1 MFKRIVY
8 GYFIYRTLVHKSI
21 KELLRMSK
29 KIAVLVTDLFEDVEY
44 TDPAK
49 AFEEEGHTLTK
60 IDVKTGEVTGKQGE
74 TTLTIDKAIAD
85 VKPEDFDALFLPGGF
100 SPDILR
106 ADDQV
111 VAFTKSFMDEGKPV
125 MAICHGPQ
133 LLINAETLKGR
144 DVTGFKSI
152 AIDLKNA
159 GANFHDKEV
168 VVCGNQLVTSR
179 TPDDMEAFVRES
191 VKVLK

>member
-1 MFKRIVY
+1 
-8 GYFIYRTLVHKSI
+8 
-21 KELLRMSK
+21 MSK

-85 VKPEDFDALFLPGGF
+85 VTPEDFDALFLPGGF

-144 DVTGFKSI
+144 DINWFQI
-152 AIDLKNA
+152 N
-159 GANFHDKEV
+159 
-168 VVCGNQLVTSR
+168 CY
-179 TPDDMEAFVRES
+179 
-191 VKVLK
+191 

>member
-1 MFKRIVY
+1 
-8 GYFIYRTLVHKSI
+8 
-21 KELLRMSK
+21 MSK

-111 VAFTKSFMDEGKPV
+111 VAFTNHLWMK
-125 MAICHGPQ
+125 
-133 LLINAETLKGR
+133 
-144 DVTGFKSI
+144 
-152 AIDLKNA
+152 
-159 GANFHDKEV
+159 ANRY
-168 VVCGNQLVTSR
+168 GYLSR
-179 TPDDMEAFVRES
+179 TTVANQC
-191 VKVLK
+191 

>member
-44 TDPAK
+44 TDPA
-49 AFEEEGHTLTK
+49 
-60 IDVKTGEVTGKQGE
+60 
-74 TTLTIDKAIAD
+74 
-85 VKPEDFDALFLPGGF
+85 EDFDALFLPGGF

-191 VKVLK
+191 VNVLK

>member
-1 MFKRIVY
+1 
-8 GYFIYRTLVHKSI
+8 
-21 KELLRMSK
+21 MSK

-49 AFEEEGHTLTK
+49 ALKEAGHELTT
-60 IDVKTGEVTGKQGE
+60 IDVEGGKTVKGKQGE
-74 TTLTIDKAIAD
+74 ATVSIDKGIKE
-85 VKPEDFDALFLPGGF
+85 VKPEEFDALFLPGGF

-106 ADDQV
+106 ANDDV
-111 VAFTKSFMDEGKPV
+111 VAFTKAFMDEKKPV

-133 LLINAETLKGR
+133 LLINADTLKGR
-144 DVTGFKSI
+144 DITGYKSI

-168 VVCGNQLVTSR
+168 VVCQNQLVTSR
-179 TPDDMEAFVRES
+179 TPDDLPTFIRES
-191 VKVLK
+191 VNVLS